1 MEEQNNFFNENQ
13 DQNKQKN
20 QDKFLKILCFLTFI
34 WSGFGIFTNLLL
46 SLFFENYKILIPEM
60 NFPTEYKD
68 LKQMLLIM
76 MSAGRF
82 YFFISLLLNISSF
95 YGAYL
100 MLKMKKQGFHFYAIA
115 QIIMLLLPMIFLKSL
130 PFSFMEF
137 ITTASFIAFY
147 AIHTREIRKT

>member
-137 ITTASFIAFY
+137 ITTALFIAFY

>member
-1 MEEQNNFFNENQ
+1 MEEQNNFFTENQ
-13 DQNKQKN
+13 EDNKQKN
-20 QDKFLKILCFLTFI
+20 QDKFLKILCYLTFI
-34 WSGFGIFTNLLL
+34 WSGLGIIVNLFL
-46 SLFFENYKILIPEM
+46 SVFFENYKILIPEM
-60 NFPTEYKD
+60 NFPPEYKD
-68 LKQMLLIM
+68 MKQMLLIM

-100 MLKMKKQGFHFYAIA
+100 ILKMKKQGFHFYAIA
-115 QIIMLLLPMIFLKSL
+115 QIIMLMLPMIFIKGI